1 MALALCE
8 SGPPPWLFRSMR
20 GDEGAASW
28 YAIADDEVFELEAK
42 AEPGDEECWLKKPTD
57 EVAVLS
63 GFRPGADGSGGN
75 LTTWNEVST
84 TGDEDCH
91 MSRGLESV

>member
-1 MALALCE
+1 
-8 SGPPPWLFRSMR
+8 MR

-57 EVAVLS
+57 EVAVAVLS
-63 GFRPGADGSGGN
+63 GFRPGTDGSGGN
-75 LTTWNEVST
+75 LTTWDEVST
-84 TGDEDCH
+84 TWDEDCH